1 MGGAIVRGNRPH
13 FPEAIPVAYI
23 VRVISL
29 LAIFVHPRPLDRL
42 NAGTGIV
49 IRLARLL
56 QALLEGHRGGQNR
69 IRPRSFEP
77 CTRAAERIGL
87 GRGRLGGQHIRP
99 NKGSS
104 DRLDIFRRQRV
115 MVIVR

>member
-1 MGGAIVRGNRPH
+1 MIRVRATVEGRGARNNVLLVHGVDAVTGKPL
-13 FPEAIPVAYI
+13 FDYVWLEAGRWSHAGI

-56 QALLEGHRGGQNR
+56 QALLEGHRR
-69 IRPRSFEP
+69 V
-77 CTRAAERIGL
+77 
-87 GRGRLGGQHIRP
+87 RGR
-99 NKGSS
+99 
-104 DRLDIFRRQRV
+104 
-115 MVIVR
+115 